1 MQVARLFW
9 ISPAAP
15 GAVRGRNVLVTSA
28 RDRARPSIV
37 PGLFVSTLE
46 AFLPLFEPESLAKL
60 TSKKAYAAG
69 VELFEAKAVSDIVFT
84 GDCLKGKVKGTSP
97 LPHAASIRLLESGAI
112 EAQCDCPT
120 FTDGWEKLCHHAV
133 ALGLAL
139 RKQYQAG
146 GEITTTQN
154 PWTADV
160 QSTGANAQRYTIEAK
175 RGNWHVMVFR
185 GGGTPVVS
193 RRRYEGMSPADRIIQ
208 HFLAQE
214 VDDAEDGGHI
224 VDDPALAGI
233 LYFARGGGS
242 TVSLKG
248 VGKLQFAG
256 EPLALRVRA
265 EPRPSDASVVLHAFL
280 EQRSNGRALELPS
293 GRIIV
298 GAPTWF
304 LLPDTAEVFLVPD
317 TPPWV
322 LEAVAKQPKITMDAR
337 VSAQAMDA
345 LSESLKTVGVPQQ
358 DLFALASDSRKI
370 DAIVATVEGDAAQIK
385 VALAA
390 RYGNV
395 TLGISGHDPESPR
408 YTINLGDQPI
418 SFYRDLIGE
427 AAARKTLTDLG
438 LKFNPDADGFV
449 ASGDAA
455 VEFMIVGLPLMP
467 DNWERRVPA
476 LPRVRSKS
484 PTPKLSVRNK
494 EGSVLDLDAVV
505 DVEGDEDLI
514 SFRDL
519 LRWLHEGRRWI
530 TLADGS
536 VAKLDPQLLQPI
548 AEAAGAIEFDKQGRA
563 EISTLELGTLSRLL
577 GAVPSADVAKEVKK
591 LMENMT
597 GERSARAPKRAKTL
611 TAKLREYQRSGFA
624 WLWQL
629 HENRMT
635 GILADDMG
643 LGKTVQA
650 LALLTKAKEEEGD
663 APTLIV
669 CPTSVLSVWK
679 QEVKKWAPSLSVML
693 WHGAERAE
701 NRRLL
706 KKADIVVTTY
716 SILRRD
722 IDELSKIR
730 FRYAILDEAQY
741 IKNWATTTAKSA
753 KQLSADHR
761 LALTGTPVENHL
773 ADLWAIFDFLAP
785 NFLGKLSDFQK
796 NFVRPIEDGD
806 TKQLEALRARIRPF
820 VMRRRKEDVAQELPP
835 KTEQTLFVQ
844 FGRSQLGLYNR
855 ILKTAKDEIK
865 GRIEEVGLEK
875 SQMTILAAL
884 TRLRQVCCDPRLLGL
899 PDASALPPSAK
910 LDAFKELMADCVGS
924 GRKVLVFSQFV
935 EMQKLLGDALNELKI
950 PYLWLHGG
958 TKNREEL
965 VQQFQSKSGP
975 PVFLI
980 SLKAGGSGLTLTE
993 ADTVVHFDPWWN
1005 PAVED
1010 QATDRAHR
1018 IGQDKPVMVYRLVCE
1033 DTVEQKMVE
1042 LGARKR
1048 EVAESALGRD
1058 VSAGKKLTMED
1069 VEALLETPAVAA
1081 WEQ

>member
-1 MQVARLFW
+1 M
-9 ISPAAP
+9 
-15 GAVRGRNVLVTSA
+15 
-28 RDRARPSIV
+28 
-37 PGLFVSTLE
+37 STLE
-46 AFLPLFEPESLAKL
+46 AFLPLFEPESLAKIA
-60 TSKKAYAAG
+60 SKKAYAAG
-69 VELFEAKAVSDIVFT
+69 VELFEAKAVSDIVFA
-84 GDCLKGKVKGTSP
+84 GNCLKGKVKGSHP
-97 LPHAASIRLLESGAI
+97 QPHATTIKLLESGAI
-112 EAQCDCPT
+112 EATCDCPT
-120 FTDGWEKLCHHAV
+120 YTDGWEKICHHAV

-146 GEITTTQN
+146 GEITLTQN

-160 QSTGANAQRYTIEAK
+160 AGTGANAQRYTIEAR
-175 RGNWHVMVFR
+175 RGNWHVMAFR

-193 RRRYEGMSPADRIIQ
+193 RRRYEGMSPADRVI
-208 HFLAQE
+208 HHYLSQE
-214 VDDAEDGGHI
+214 VDDADDGGHVI
-224 VDDPALAGI
+224 DDMALSGL
-233 LYFARGGGS
+233 LYFARVGS

-248 VGKLQFAG
+248 VGKLQFAA
-256 EPLALRVRA
+256 EPLTLRVRA
-265 EPRPSDASVVLHAFL
+265 EPRPGDNSVVLHAFL
-280 EQRSNGRALELPS
+280 EQRSTGRDLEVPA

-298 GAPTWF
+298 GAPTWY
-304 LLPDTAEVFLVPD
+304 LLPETAEVFLVPD

-322 LEAVAKQPKITMDAR
+322 LEAVAKQPRIVMDAR

-345 LSESLKTVGVPQQ
+345 LSESLKTVGVPHQ

-370 DAIVATVEGDAAQIK
+370 DAIIATVEGDAAQIK
-385 VALAA
+385 VGLAA

-395 TLGISGHDPESPR
+395 TIGVTGSEPESAR
-408 YTINLGDQPI
+408 YTINLGDQPL
-418 SFYRDLIGE
+418 SFYRDLEGE
-427 AAARKTLTDLG
+427 AVARKTLTDLG
-438 LKFNPDADGFV
+438 LKYNPDADGFI
-449 ASGDAA
+449 ATGDAA
-455 VEFMIVGLPLMP
+455 VEFTIVGIPLLPET
-467 DNWERRVPA
+467 WEKRVPQ

-484 PTPKLSVRNK
+484 PTPRLAVRSK
-494 EGSVLDLDAVV
+494 EGSVLDLDAIV
-505 DVEGDEDLI
+505 DVEGEEDLI

-536 VAKLDPQLLQPI
+536 VAKLDPQILQPI
-548 AEAAGAIEFDKQGRA
+548 AEAAGAIEFDKKGHA
-563 EISTLELGTLSRLL
+563 EISTLELGTLTRLL
-577 GAVPSADVAKEVKK
+577 GAVPSADVAKEVKR

-597 GERSARAPKRAKTL
+597 GERSAKAPKRAKSL

-629 HENRMT
+629 HENQMT

-663 APTLIV
+663 QPTLIV

-679 QEVKKWAPSLSVML
+679 QEVKKWAPSLVL
-693 WHGAERAE
+693 TTWHGAERAE
-701 NRRLL
+701 NRRML

-716 SILRRD
+716 AILRRD

-730 FRYAILDEAQY
+730 WRYAILDEAQY

-753 KQLSADHR
+753 KQLTADHR
-761 LALTGTPVENHL
+761 LALSGTPVENHL

-796 NFVRPIEDGD
+796 NYVRPIEEND
-806 TKQLEALRARIRPF
+806 TKTLEALRARIRPF
-820 VMRRRKEDVAQELPP
+820 VMRRKKEDVAQELPP

-899 PDASALPPSAK
+899 PDASTLPPSAK

-935 EMQKLLGDALNELKI
+935 EMQKLLGDALTELKI

-965 VQQFQSKSGP
+965 VQQFQNKSGP

-1069 VEALLETPAVAA
+1069 VEALLETPSAA
-1081 WEQ
+1081 ATWDQ

>member
-1 MQVARLFW
+1 M
-9 ISPAAP
+9 
-15 GAVRGRNVLVTSA
+15 
-28 RDRARPSIV
+28 
-37 PGLFVSTLE
+37 STLE
-46 AFLPLFEPESLAKL
+46 AFLPLFEPESLAEIA
-60 TSKKAYAAG
+60 SKKAYAAG
-69 VELFEAKAVSDIVFT
+69 VELFEARAVSDIVFA
-84 GDCLKGKVKGTSP
+84 GDCLKGKVKGSAP
-97 LPHAASIRLLESGAI
+97 LPHATSIKLLETGMV
-112 EAQCDCPT
+112 EAQCDCAT
-120 FTDGWEKLCHHAV
+120 FTDGWERFCHHAV
-133 ALGLAL
+133 ALALAL
-139 RKQYQAG
+139 RKQYQTG
-146 GEITTTQN
+146 GEITLTQN
-154 PWTADV
+154 PWTADLAV
-160 QSTGANAQRYTIEAK
+160 RGANAQRYMIEAR
-175 RGNWHVMVFR
+175 RGNWHVMAFG

-193 RRRYEGMSPADRIIQ
+193 RRRYEGMSPADRIIG
-208 HFLAQE
+208 HYLLQE
-214 VDDAEDGGHI
+214 VDDADDGGHVI
-224 VDDPALAGI
+224 DDMALAGV
-233 LYFARGGGS
+233 LYFARTGS

-248 VGKLQFAG
+248 VGKLQFAS
-256 EPLALRVRA
+256 EPLTLRVRA
-265 EPRPSDASVVLHAFL
+265 EPRPSDNSVVLHAFL
-280 EQRSNGRALELPS
+280 EQRSNGRAFEVPA

-304 LLPDTAEVFLVPD
+304 LVLETAEVFLVPD

-322 LEAVAKQPKITMDAR
+322 LEAVAKQPRIVMDAR
-337 VSAQAMDA
+337 VSAQAMDS
-345 LSESLKTVGVPQQ
+345 LSDSLKTAGVPHH
-358 DLFALASDSRKI
+358 DLFALASDSRDI
-370 DAIVATVEGDAAQIK
+370 DKIVATVEGGAEQIK

-395 TLGISGHDPESPR
+395 TLGVVGADPESAR
-408 YTINLGDQPI
+408 YTINLGDQPLT
-418 SFYRDLIGE
+418 FYRDLEGE
-427 AAARKTLTDLG
+427 AAARKLLTDLG
-438 LKFNPDADGFV
+438 LKYSADADGFI
-449 ASGDAA
+449 ATGDAA
-455 VEFMIVGLPLMP
+455 VEFMIVGLPLLP
-467 DNWERRVPA
+467 ETWERRVPST

-484 PTPKLSVRNK
+484 PSPRLSVRSK

-505 DVEGDEDLI
+505 DVEGEDDLI

-519 LRWLHEGRRWI
+519 LRWLHEGRRWV

-536 VAKLDPQLLQPI
+536 VAKLDPQILQPI
-548 AEAAGAIEFDKQGRA
+548 ADAAGAIEFNKQGHA
-563 EISTLELGTLSRLL
+563 EISTLELGTLTRLL
-577 GAVPSADVAKEVKK
+577 GAVPSAEVAREVKK

-597 GERSARAPKRAKTL
+597 GERSARAPRRAKSL

-663 APTLIV
+663 APSLIV

-679 QEVKKWAPSLSVML
+679 QEAKKWAPSLTVML
-693 WHGAERAE
+693 WHGAERGE

-722 IDELSKIR
+722 IDELSKIK

-753 KQLSADHR
+753 KQLSAEHR

-796 NFVRPIEDGD
+796 NFVRPIEDND
-806 TKQLEALRARIRPF
+806 VKTLEALRARIRPF
-820 VMRRRKEDVAQELPP
+820 VMRRKKEDVAQELPP

-899 PDASALPPSAK
+899 PDASTLPPSAK
-910 LDAFKELMADCVGS
+910 VEAFKELMTDSVGS

-935 EMQKLLGDALNELKI
+935 EMQKLLGEALGELKI

-993 ADTVVHFDPWWN
+993 ADTVVHYDPWWN

-1042 LGARKR
+1042 LGAHKR

-1058 VSAGKKLTMED
+1058 VTAGKKLTMDD
-1069 VEALLETPAVAA
+1069 VEALLETPSVAA